1 MSGQAPDRS
10 KALRQVVDPEVLA
23 RVGGLGLRARLLAE
37 GALQG
42 QHRSPHRGASVE
54 FAQHREY
61 TPGDELKHLDWK
73 AYARQD
79 RYVVKQFEDE
89 TNLRVFLLVD
99 TSNSMNYGAPSK
111 LDFGATVAAA
121 LAYVLLRQGDA
132 VGLQVFGDTLGEYV
146 PPRGRPDHFWNLVRV
161 LESVPVGG
169 ETKIVP
175 ALEHLSE
182 AAGRRAAI
190 FLVSDLLDFDPRTVA
205 LLRELRRRRH
215 KVQVLHVL
223 HPDEVRFPFED
234 LTLFEALETAEE
246 ELADPRG
253 MRDQYLEE
261 MRAFC
266 EDLRRRL
273 GEGDVGYRRV
283 ETTEPIDTLLL
294 ELLSG
299 RAG

>member
-10 KALRQVVDPEVLA
+10 KSLRQVVDPEVLA

-121 LAYVLLRQGDA
+121 LA
-132 VGLQVFGDTLGEYV
+132 
-146 PPRGRPDHFWNLVRV
+146 
-161 LESVPVGG
+161 G
-169 ETKIVP
+169 ETKIAP

-190 FLVSDLLDFDPRTVA
+190 YLVSDLLDFDPRTVA